1 MFGNE
6 LDAVGEL
13 PKSRKD
19 AKLVQDPAVR
29 RWTAKTDRLL
39 LVVDTAG
46 LLPYRTMRSLARQN
60 YFQLLSAI
68 LLP

>member
-29 RWTAKTDRLL
+29 RWTVKTDRLL

-46 LLPYRTMRSLARQN
+46 LLPYRTMRSLARQS